1 MKCDRL
7 RGEMV
12 GIVELAV
19 AFYFA
24 DDMIMEGKGEER
36 VWLIDFRSIFFTKSL
51 HFNINYINLQC

>member
-1 MKCDRL
+1 
-7 RGEMV
+7 MV

-19 AFYFA
+19 TFYFA

-36 VWLIDFRSIFFTKSL
+36 AWLIDFRSIFFTKFL

>member
-1 MKCDRL
+1 
-7 RGEMV
+7 MV

-36 VWLIDFRSIFFTKSL
+36 AWLIDFRSIFFTKSL